1 MWAIRRLTAYRET
14 KRLGRMRYR
23 CGVMWLDR
31 KLIDYLPPVLQ
42 QTREMQAVMEGE
54 QPAVAGLWDAWKT
67 VLDALFVRYANEQGL
82 ARWERMLGIRPRGT
96 DSMEVRRVAVLARL
110 NEQLPFTERTLRL
123 MLDGVCGPGGYTLE
137 IIYSEYRVFVRVH
150 LWEKRAMDEAAAL
163 LGRVVPANMVIDL
176 GLRYNTHRMLRPRPH
191 RMLRG
196 TTHRALREEVLA

>member
-1 MWAIRRLTAYRET
+1 MGW
-14 KRLGRMRYR
+14 MRYR

-137 IIYSEYRVFVRVH
+137 ISYREYRVFVRVH

-176 GLRYNTHRMLRPRPH
+176 GLRYNTHRMLRPRLH

>member
-1 MWAIRRLTAYRET
+1 M
-14 KRLGRMRYR
+14 GRMRYR

-96 DSMEVRRVAVLARL
+96 DSMKVRRVAVLARL

-137 IIYSEYRVFVRVH
+137 IIYREYRVFVRVH

-176 GLRYNTHRMLRPRPH
+176 GLRYNTHRMLRPRLH

>member
-1 MWAIRRLTAYRET
+1 MGW
-14 KRLGRMRYR
+14 MRYR

-96 DSMEVRRVAVLARL
+96 DSMEVRRVAILARL

-137 IIYSEYRVFVRVH
+137 IIYREYRVFVRVH

-176 GLRYNTHRMLRPRPH
+176 GLRYNTHRMLRPRLH

>member
-1 MWAIRRLTAYRET
+1 M
-14 KRLGRMRYR
+14 GRMRYR

-54 QPAVAGLWDAWKT
+54 QPMVAGLWDAWKT
-67 VLDALFVRYANEQGL
+67 VLDALFVRYTNEQGL

-96 DSMEVRRVAVLARL
+96 DSVEARRAAVLARL

-137 IIYSEYRVFVRVH
+137 IIYREYRVFVRVH

-176 GLRYNTHRMLRPRPH
+176 GLRYNTHRMLRPRLH

>member
-1 MWAIRRLTAYRET
+1 MGW
-14 KRLGRMRYR
+14 MRYR

-137 IIYSEYRVFVRVH
+137 IIYREYRVFVRVH

>member
-1 MWAIRRLTAYRET
+1 M
-14 KRLGRMRYR
+14 GRMRYR

-137 IIYSEYRVFVRVH
+137 IIYREYRVFVRVH

-176 GLRYNTHRMLRPRPH
+176 GLRYNTHRMLRPRLH

>member
-1 MWAIRRLTAYRET
+1 MGW
-14 KRLGRMRYR
+14 MRYR

-137 IIYSEYRVFVRVH
+137 IIYREYRVFVRVH

-176 GLRYNTHRMLRPRPH
+176 GLRYNTHRMLRPRLH
-191 RMLRG
+191 RMLRR

>member
-1 MWAIRRLTAYRET
+1 
-14 KRLGRMRYR
+14 MRYR

-123 MLDGVCGPGGYTLE
+123 MLDGVCGPAGTRWRSFIGSTACLYAY
-137 IIYSEYRVFVRVH
+137 IC
-150 LWEKRAMDEAAAL
+150 
-163 LGRVVPANMVIDL
+163 GRSGRWTRRRRCSDVL
-176 GLRYNTHRMLRPRPH
+176 SRRTWSLTWGC
-191 RMLRG
+191 G
-196 TTHRALREEVLA
+196 TTRTGCSGRGCTGCCVGRHTARCVRRCLLERKQMVWASDSGAG

>member
-1 MWAIRRLTAYRET
+1 M
-14 KRLGRMRYR
+14 GRMRYR

-137 IIYSEYRVFVRVH
+137 IIYREYRVFVRVH

-176 GLRYNTHRMLRPRPH
+176 GLRYNTHRMLRPRLH

-196 TTHRALREEVLA
+196 TTHRALREEVPA

>member
-1 MWAIRRLTAYRET
+1 MGW
-14 KRLGRMRYR
+14 MRYR

-137 IIYSEYRVFVRVH
+137 IIYREYRVFVRVH

-176 GLRYNTHRMLRPRPH
+176 GLRYNTHRMLRPRLH

>member
-1 MWAIRRLTAYRET
+1 M
-14 KRLGRMRYR
+14 GRMRYR

-137 IIYSEYRVFVRVH
+137 IIYREYRVFVRVH
-150 LWEKRAMDEAAAL
+150 LWEKRAVDEAAAL

-176 GLRYNTHRMLRPRPH
+176 GLRYNTHRMLRPRLH

>member
-137 IIYSEYRVFVRVH
+137 IIYREYRVFVRVH

-176 GLRYNTHRMLRPRPH
+176 GLRYNTHRMLRPRLH

>member
-1 MWAIRRLTAYRET
+1 M
-14 KRLGRMRYR
+14 GRMRYR

-137 IIYSEYRVFVRVH
+137 IIYREYRVFVRVH
-150 LWEKRAMDEAAAL
+150 LWEKRAVDEAAAL

-176 GLRYNTHRMLRPRPH
+176 GLRYNTHRMLRPRLH

-196 TTHRALREEVLA
+196 TAHRALREEVLA

>member
-1 MWAIRRLTAYRET
+1 M
-14 KRLGRMRYR
+14 GRMRYR

-54 QPAVAGLWDAWKT
+54 QPAVAGMWDAGKT

-137 IIYSEYRVFVRVH
+137 IIYREYRVFVRVH

-176 GLRYNTHRMLRPRPH
+176 GLRYNTHRMLRPRLH

>member
-1 MWAIRRLTAYRET
+1 MGW
-14 KRLGRMRYR
+14 MRYR

-137 IIYSEYRVFVRVH
+137 IIYWEYRVFVRVH

-176 GLRYNTHRMLRPRPH
+176 GLRYNTHRMLRPRLH

>member
-1 MWAIRRLTAYRET
+1 M
-14 KRLGRMRYR
+14 GRMRYR

-96 DSMEVRRVAVLARL
+96 DSMEVRRAAVLARL

-137 IIYSEYRVFVRVH
+137 IIYREYRVFVRVH

-163 LGRVVPANMVIDL
+163 LGRVVPANMVINL
-176 GLRYNTHRMLRPRPH
+176 GLRYNTHRMLRPRLH

>member
-1 MWAIRRLTAYRET
+1 MGW
-14 KRLGRMRYR
+14 MRYR

-42 QTREMQAVMEGE
+42 QTREMPAVMEGE

-137 IIYSEYRVFVRVH
+137 IIYREYRVFVRVH

-176 GLRYNTHRMLRPRPH
+176 GLRYNTHRMLRPRLH

>member
-1 MWAIRRLTAYRET
+1 M
-14 KRLGRMRYR
+14 GRMRYR

-96 DSMEVRRVAVLARL
+96 DSMEVRGVAVLARL

-137 IIYSEYRVFVRVH
+137 IIYREYRVFVRVH

-176 GLRYNTHRMLRPRPH
+176 GLRYNTHRMLRPRLH

>member
-1 MWAIRRLTAYRET
+1 M
-14 KRLGRMRYR
+14 GRMRYR

-137 IIYSEYRVFVRVH
+137 IIYREYRVFVRVH

-176 GLRYNTHRMLRPRPH
+176 GLRYNTHRMLRPRMY

-196 TTHRALREEVLA
+196 TKHRALREEVLA

>member
-14 KRLGRMRYR
+14 KRLGWMRYR

-96 DSMEVRRVAVLARL
+96 DSMEVRRAAVLARL

-137 IIYSEYRVFVRVH
+137 IIYREYRVFVRVH

-176 GLRYNTHRMLRPRPH
+176 GLRYNTHRMLRPRLH

>member
-1 MWAIRRLTAYRET
+1 MGW
-14 KRLGRMRYR
+14 MRYR

-137 IIYSEYRVFVRVH
+137 IIYREYRVFVRVH

-176 GLRYNTHRMLRPRPH
+176 GLRYNTHRMLRPRLH

-196 TTHRALREEVLA
+196 TTHRALCEEVLA

>member
-1 MWAIRRLTAYRET
+1 M
-14 KRLGRMRYR
+14 GRMRYR

-137 IIYSEYRVFVRVH
+137 IIYREYRVFVRVH

>member
-1 MWAIRRLTAYRET
+1 MGW
-14 KRLGRMRYR
+14 MRYR

-137 IIYSEYRVFVRVH
+137 IIYREYRVFVRVH

-176 GLRYNTHRMLRPRPH
+176 GLRYSTHRMLRPRLH

>member
-1 MWAIRRLTAYRET
+1 MGW
-14 KRLGRMRYR
+14 MRYR

-137 IIYSEYRVFVRVH
+137 VIYREYRVFVRVH

-176 GLRYNTHRMLRPRPH
+176 GLRYNTHRMLRPRLH

>member
-1 MWAIRRLTAYRET
+1 M
-14 KRLGRMRYR
+14 GRMRYR

-42 QTREMQAVMEGE
+42 QTREMQAVMEGD

-137 IIYSEYRVFVRVH
+137 IIYREYRVFVRVH

-176 GLRYNTHRMLRPRPH
+176 GLRYNTHRMLRPRLH

>member
-1 MWAIRRLTAYRET
+1 MGW
-14 KRLGRMRYR
+14 MRYR

-67 VLDALFVRYANEQGL
+67 VLDARFVRYANEQGL

-137 IIYSEYRVFVRVH
+137 IIYREYRVFVRVH

-176 GLRYNTHRMLRPRPH
+176 GLRYNTHRMLRPRLH

>member
-1 MWAIRRLTAYRET
+1 
-14 KRLGRMRYR
+14 LGRMRYR

-137 IIYSEYRVFVRVH
+137 IIYREYRVFVRVH

-176 GLRYNTHRMLRPRPH
+176 GLRYNTHRMLRPRLH

>member
-1 MWAIRRLTAYRET
+1 M
-14 KRLGRMRYR
+14 GRMRYQ

-137 IIYSEYRVFVRVH
+137 IIYREYRVFVRVH

-191 RMLRG
+191 RILRG
-196 TTHRALREEVLA
+196 TAHRALREEVLA

>member
-1 MWAIRRLTAYRET
+1 M
-14 KRLGRMRYR
+14 GRMRYR

-54 QPAVAGLWDAWKT
+54 QPAVAGLWEAWKT

-137 IIYSEYRVFVRVH
+137 IIYREYRVFVRVH
-150 LWEKRAMDEAAAL
+150 LWEKRAVDEAAAL

-176 GLRYNTHRMLRPRPH
+176 GLRYNTHRMLRPRLH

>member
-1 MWAIRRLTAYRET
+1 MGW
-14 KRLGRMRYR
+14 MRYR
-23 CGVMWLDR
+23 YGVMWLDR

-54 QPAVAGLWDAWKT
+54 QPAVAELWDAWKT

-137 IIYSEYRVFVRVH
+137 IIYREYRVFVRVH

-176 GLRYNTHRMLRPRPH
+176 GLRYNTHRMLRPRLH

>member
-1 MWAIRRLTAYRET
+1 M
-14 KRLGRMRYR
+14 GRMRYR

-137 IIYSEYRVFVRVH
+137 IIYREYRVFVRVH

-176 GLRYNTHRMLRPRPH
+176 GLRYNTHRMIRPRLH

>member
-1 MWAIRRLTAYRET
+1 M
-14 KRLGRMRYR
+14 GRMRYR

-54 QPAVAGLWDAWKT
+54 QPAGAGLWDAWKT

-137 IIYSEYRVFVRVH
+137 IIYREYRVFVRVH

-176 GLRYNTHRMLRPRPH
+176 GLRYNTHRMLRPRLH

>member
-1 MWAIRRLTAYRET
+1 M
-14 KRLGRMRYR
+14 GRMRYR

-137 IIYSEYRVFVRVH
+137 IIYREYRVFVRVH

-176 GLRYNTHRMLRPRPH
+176 GLRYNTHRMLRPRLH

-196 TTHRALREEVLA
+196 TAHRALREEVLA

>member
-1 MWAIRRLTAYRET
+1 MGW
-14 KRLGRMRYR
+14 MRYR

-42 QTREMQAVMEGE
+42 QTREMQAVREGE

-137 IIYSEYRVFVRVH
+137 IIYREYRVFVRVH

-176 GLRYNTHRMLRPRPH
+176 GLRYNTHRMLRPRLH

>member
-1 MWAIRRLTAYRET
+1 M
-14 KRLGRMRYR
+14 GRMRYR

-137 IIYSEYRVFVRVH
+137 IIYREYRVFVRVH
-150 LWEKRAMDEAAAL
+150 LWEKRAMDESAAL

-176 GLRYNTHRMLRPRPH
+176 GLRYNTHRMLRPRLH

>member
-1 MWAIRRLTAYRET
+1 MGW
-14 KRLGRMRYR
+14 MRYR

-123 MLDGVCGPGGYTLE
+123 MLDGVCGPGGYTLG
-137 IIYSEYRVFVRVH
+137 IIYREYRVFVRVH

-176 GLRYNTHRMLRPRPH
+176 GLRYNTHRMLRPRLH

>member
-1 MWAIRRLTAYRET
+1 M
-14 KRLGRMRYR
+14 GRMRYR

-96 DSMEVRRVAVLARL
+96 DSMEVRRVAILARL

-137 IIYSEYRVFVRVH
+137 IIYREYRVFVRVH

-176 GLRYNTHRMLRPRPH
+176 GLRYNTHRMLRPRLH